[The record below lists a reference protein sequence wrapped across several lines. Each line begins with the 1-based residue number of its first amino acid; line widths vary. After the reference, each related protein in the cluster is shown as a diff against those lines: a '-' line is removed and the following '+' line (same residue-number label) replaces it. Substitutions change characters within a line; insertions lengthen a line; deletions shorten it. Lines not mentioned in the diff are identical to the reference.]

1 LANFGN
7 TNKCT
12 HLVCAIATDEG
23 HATGLLVRVNDA
35 QQPDELIGVHG
46 RSDLDPDRIPES
58 SEELDVCAVEGT
70 GAVADP
76 YKVGRSAVEA
86 LLARASG
93 GKSGN
98 WQFAGQGRFVLEHER
113 L

>member
-1 LANFGN
+1 MSAYDAVDGAHVEFFRGLRNPVGIKVGPTMDA
-7 TNKCT
+7 
-12 HLVCAIATDEG
+12 DE
-23 HATGLLVRVNDA
+23 LVRLLGIV
-35 QQPDELIGVHG
+35 
-46 RSDLDPDRIPES
+46 
-58 SEELDVCAVEGT
+58 
-70 GAVADP
+70 
-76 YKVGRSAVEA
+76 